1 MIMNLFKKIIDN
13 NELEY
18 KLFLESSDAFDLVDS
33 DFVNGENSRNIE
45 WNIFKVEDLQDVQ
58 VGDTVYLVDYYGD
71 NVNLNKPVIV
81 KSFDAAQKVFENTC
95 RWKYEEVKKSDGS
108 AKAVADQQY
117 EKKIYYDDDG
127 KFIGIKVVK
136 VQVS

>member
-1 MIMNLFKKIIDN
+1 MNLFKKIIDN
-13 NELEY
+13 SELEY

-33 DFVNGENSRNIE
+33 YLENGKNSRNIE
-45 WNIFKVEDLQDVQ
+45 WNIFTIEDLQDVQ

-71 NVNLNKPVIV
+71 NVDLNKPVIV

-95 RWKYEEVKKSDGS
+95 RWKYEEVKKEDQS
-108 AKAVADQQY
+108 AKAVTDQKY
-117 EKKIYYDDDG
+117 EKRIYYDDDG